1 MKFTCPHCNNEVEIV
16 TPEVTRR
23 GVLSGIALEDMTD
36 EQLKR
41 EIINAKSV
49 LYKSEKRGASIET
62 IAKNKDRVEAA
73 LAEKAKRTPVV
84 EAEAPVAEVNGDVNA
99 ESVYEDDVNEDLAS
113 EI

>member
-1 MKFTCPHCNNEVEIV
+1 MKFVCPHCNEEVEIV
-16 TPEVTRR
+16 TPEVSRR
-23 GVLSGIALEDMTD
+23 GILNGVSLEDMTD
-36 EQLKR
+36 DQLKR

-73 LAEKAKRTPVV
+73 LTEKAKRTPVAEDAAP
-84 EAEAPVAEVNGDVNA
+84 EAIINGEVDA
-99 ESVYEDDVNEDLAS
+99 DSVYVENDELAT